1 MIAGRKGPVGGY
13 PHGPQTVAVPGPSLQ
28 WPPCGR
34 DHQRRTPCKSRPRC
48 CADRP
53 EPVAPARQGHART
66 AVPASP
72 GCAPMVSGRKGPVG
86 HCPHGPQAVAVPG
99 LSLQRRPCGRD
110 HQRRTG
116 RKARCFRFTDLTQ
129 PDAAA
134 RQTRPR
140 RGSALTGLQVD
151 GLRGRKRP
159 VGGCP
164 QGAPGRC
171 HARPPPKAFHARW
184 PTDAGTG
191 AKGDPAGGAARPK
204 PKAPVRRPMPRC
216 GLPSPGSGPMT
227 STT

>member
-1 MIAGRKGPVGGY
+1 MPPDPRGKGADGRGPRNDDTC
-13 PHGPQTVAVPGPSLQ
+13 HGHPRPPGTVLTDPPADGRAFVAERDRASLAFAAPSSAPQKPPRDMAV
-28 WPPCGR
+28 R
-34 DHQRRTPCKSRPRC
+34 RRTLCKSRPRC

-53 EPVAPARQGHART
+53 KPVAPARQGHART

-99 LSLQRRPCGRD
+99 LSLQRPPCGWD

-164 QGAPGRC
+164 QGAASFPGC
-171 HARPPPKAFHARW
+171 
-184 PTDAGTG
+184 
-191 AKGDPAGGAARPK
+191 
-204 PKAPVRRPMPRC
+204 RRR
-216 GLPSPGSGPMT
+216 SIYRS
-227 STT
+227 